1 VQVNDMDAVL
11 LVEDIRSH
19 LGVPL
24 PGEMSEV
31 NACIKQFLEICS
43 RHCCFVLFLFCSLF
57 IKTGV
62 VTLSVSRLFRSL
74 GNLPAARSDSH
85 PSKDPEIS
93 EPDCAI
99 CKTAL

>member
-11 LVEDIRSH
+11 LVEDVRGH

-24 PGEMSEV
+24 PGEVAEV

-43 RHCCFVLFLFCSLF
+43 RHCFVFLFCSLF

-62 VTLSVSRLFRSL
+62 VTLSVSRLFRSP
-74 GNLPAARSDSH
+74 GNLPAARPDSH
-85 PSKDPEIS
+85 PSMDPEIS
-93 EPDCAI
+93 QPDCAI